1 MTLDAD
7 GTPHLSSAWVGVEDG
22 EIVIGTLHDQR
33 KLRNVRRDP
42 RVALTVQSDVVNQ
55 WGLREYLVI
64 NGTGPRDGGW
74 GAGAAPAACP
84 DLSRTGRGVPGDAGS
99 AAGIRP
105 PHHART
111 HLRGRAVED
120 VAPSAGSA
128 QTAPPPTPGDVAW
141 VAGISAAKAAVV
153 ALAIDA
159 FVNSSAP
166 RYSGKAMRIRAIG
179 YTGGMLLVP
188 LAWRVAGRPQPYPR
202 ELDLAV
208 TLPLLVDAGGNAIG
222 IYRRAHID
230 DLIHFAD
237 GATLASVAG
246 ALATPRVKTSWEAAG
261 VAALAGIAA
270 AGIWEIAEWVG
281 LKLGAK
287 GMDLTYDDTMTD
299 LAETAS
305 GALLGAAITLLRHP
319 SRLRKVPG
327 RTGDPV
333 VAGS

>member
-1 MTLDAD
+1 MD
-7 GTPHLSSAWVGVEDG
+7 
-22 EIVIGTLHDQR
+22 
-33 KLRNVRRDP
+33 
-42 RVALTVQSDVVNQ
+42 DV
-55 WGLREYLVI
+55 
-64 NGTGPRDGGW
+64 T
-74 GAGAAPAACP
+74 
-84 DLSRTGRGVPGDAGS
+84 S
-99 AAGIRP
+99 P
-105 PHHART
+105 P
-111 HLRGRAVED
+111 
-120 VAPSAGSA
+120 PSAQA
-128 QTAPPPTPGDVAW
+128 AIPPTPGDVVW

-159 FVNSSAP
+159 FVNSASP

-188 LAWRVAGRPQPYPR
+188 LAWRIAGRPQPYPR

-237 GATLASVAG
+237 GATVSSVVG

-270 AGIWEIAEWVG
+270 AGLWEIAEWIG

-319 SRLRKVPG
+319 SRLRRMPG
-327 RTGDPV
+327 RPGDPV
-333 VAGS
+333 VARS

>member
-1 MTLDAD
+1 VTL
-7 GTPHLSSAWVGVEDG
+7 
-22 EIVIGTLHDQR
+22 
-33 KLRNVRRDP
+33 
-42 RVALTVQSDVVNQ
+42 
-55 WGLREYLVI
+55 
-64 NGTGPRDGGW
+64 
-74 GAGAAPAACP
+74 
-84 DLSRTGRGVPGDAGS
+84 S
-99 AAGIRP
+99 AA
-105 PHHART
+105 
-111 HLRGRAVED
+111 
-120 VAPSAGSA
+120 SA

-159 FVNSSAP
+159 FVNSGAP

-208 TLPLLVDAGGNAIG
+208 TVPLLVDAGGNAIG

-237 GATLASVAG
+237 GATVASVVG

-287 GMDLTYDDTMTD
+287 GMDLTYDDTVTD

-327 RTGDPV
+327 RPGDPMV
-333 VAGS
+333 RT